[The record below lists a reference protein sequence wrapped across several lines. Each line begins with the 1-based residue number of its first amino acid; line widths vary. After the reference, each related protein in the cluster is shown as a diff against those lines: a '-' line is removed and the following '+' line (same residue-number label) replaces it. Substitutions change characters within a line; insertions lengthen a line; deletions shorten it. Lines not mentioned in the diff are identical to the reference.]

1 MKKDIESVQL
11 TENIRVNLFDSV
23 EYLKP
28 IDLKVELGDI
38 ATTISLSK
46 KEGMALVTILT
57 NYLEEN

>member
-28 IDLKVELGDI
+28 IDLKVEFGDI
-38 ATTISLSK
+38 TTTISLSK
-46 KEGMALVTILT
+46 KEGMALTKILT
-57 NYLEEN
+57 KYLEEN